1 MTGVSDD
8 ELYRQYETVNLYRR
22 GPGAKVELN
31 RPERMNAWSRQ
42 FSADLRDAITEVTE
56 NPEVRAILIT
66 GAGRAFSSGADL
78 KEAAEDAGGG
88 PVDVY
93 KILTERYHPLIT
105 GIRRMPK
112 PVIAGVNGPAA
123 GIGLSLALAC
133 DLVVAAESAYFS
145 LAFVNIGLVP
155 DGGSSL
161 FVPSR
166 VGFARAA
173 ELAMLGERLD
183 ARTALGWGLIN
194 RVWPDEEYQAQAQ
207 ALLDRMAARRH
218 QVLRRDQAPAQQVAV
233 RAHGRPARV
242 RGGHPEGDGRLRRL
256 RRGTGGLRRE
266 AAAPVQRGLRPPGPS
281 AILDTPQLERVYRA
295 EAPRITAALA
305 ARIGD
310 VGLAADAV
318 QDAFVEALEHW
329 RDAPPP
335 NPGGWLATTAR
346 RKAIDRLRRDRAGQE
361 KLALLA
367 ATATEAFPETEAAD
381 DELLGMVFACCHPA
395 LPRESQIALTLRAV
409 CGLTTAEIAAAFLA
423 AEPAMTQRLLRA
435 RKALRAAGADMRLP
449 DPDQLADRL
458 AEVLAVV
465 YLVFNEGYLAS
476 AGRQPARR
484 DLAAQAV
491 ALTRLL
497 HRLMPREPEVLGLL
511 ALLLLHESRA
521 ATRFDG
527 WGRLV
532 RLADQDRTRWN
543 RALIAEATGLLDRA
557 LTQRASGPYQVQAA
571 IAALHAEAPDY
582 EHTDWRQIRILY
594 DRLQE
599 LTPSPVVLL
608 NRAVATRYVVGP
620 EAALAEITP
629 LAADLDGY
637 RLFHALRAGL
647 LTGLGRD
654 DEAREASERA
664 LALAGNPAERELLA
678 RRLSF

>member
-1 MTGVSDD
+1 
-8 ELYRQYETVNLYRR
+8 
-22 GPGAKVELN
+22 
-31 RPERMNAWSRQ
+31 
-42 FSADLRDAITEVTE
+42 
-56 NPEVRAILIT
+56 
-66 GAGRAFSSGADL
+66 
-78 KEAAEDAGGG
+78 
-88 PVDVY
+88 
-93 KILTERYHPLIT
+93 
-105 GIRRMPK
+105 
-112 PVIAGVNGPAA
+112 
-123 GIGLSLALAC
+123 
-133 DLVVAAESAYFS
+133 
-145 LAFVNIGLVP
+145 
-155 DGGSSL
+155 
-161 FVPSR
+161 
-166 VGFARAA
+166 
-173 ELAMLGERLD
+173 
-183 ARTALGWGLIN
+183 
-194 RVWPDEEYQAQAQ
+194 
-207 ALLDRMAARRH
+207 
-218 QVLRRDQAPAQQVAV
+218 
-233 RAHGRPARV
+233 
-242 RGGHPEGDGRLRRL
+242 
-256 RRGTGGLRRE
+256 
-266 AAAPVQRGLRPPGPS
+266 
-281 AILDTPQLERVYRA
+281 LDTAQLERVYRA

-318 QDAFVEALEHW
+318 QDAFVEAIEHW
-329 RDAPPP
+329 RDGDVPP

-346 RKAIDRLRRDRAGQE
+346 RKAIDRLRRARAGQQ

-367 ATATEAFPETEAAD
+367 ATATPLIPGTCPGAGEDDHGD
-381 DELLGMVFACCHPA
+381 DEVLGMIFACCHPA

-423 AEPAMTQRLLRA
+423 GEPAMTQRLLRA
-435 RKALRAAGADMRLP
+435 RKALRAAQADMRVP
-449 DPDQLADRL
+449 DPDELADRL

-484 DLAAQAV
+484 DLATQAV
-491 ALTRLL
+491 SLTRLL

-543 RALIAEATGLLDRA
+543 RALIKEATGLLDRA
-557 LTQRASGPYQVQAA
+557 LALHGPGPYQVQAA

-582 EHTDWRQIRILY
+582 EHTDWNQIRLLY
-594 DRLQE
+594 DRLQA

-629 LAADLDGY
+629 LAAELDSY

-654 DEAREASERA
+654 EEARAASERA